1 MTLPNWKYYS
11 GDLGRSSEEEAMKE
25 NLRVG
30 QSEPVRLG
38 TEFSID
44 WTSAF
49 CKAYELVLQMRGR
62 GGTEQGGGGLV
73 QDPKGPGKKASQGIS
88 ACMEAVGHF

>member
-1 MTLPNWKYYS
+1 
-11 GDLGRSSEEEAMKE
+11 MKG

-30 QSEPVRLG
+30 QRELLRLG

-44 WTSAF
+44 WTSVF
-49 CKAYELVLQMRGR
+49 CKAFELVLQMRGR
-62 GGTEQGGGGLV
+62 GTTEQGRLV
-73 QDPKGPGKKASQGIS
+73 QDPKGPGKKASRGSS